1 MPLAWPPAAAFV
13 NNPQDRVAGARAVV
27 EKMGGTFE
35 SMDYCLGEFD
45 LVAIA
50 GLPDD
55 VTAAALALAVN
66 APGHIK
72 SYKTTRLMSSQEFL
86 AAQQKAHGVAY
97 QAPNLIRRHHGCLP
111 HC

>member
-1 MPLAWPPAAAFV
+1 
-13 NNPQDRVAGARAVV
+13 
-27 EKMGGTFE
+27 MGGTFE

-97 QAPNLIRRHHGCLP
+97 QAPKS
-111 HC
+111 